1 MSHLVRRIV
10 FCLAFACMVGA
21 SAVVSFA
28 DQPNQAIT
36 REDIENRRQEIVVAT
51 MKFSDEQLKMK
62 FLEVYVPYQEKLM
75 KIMKGREK
83 LLTQFLQD
91 QKNGAVS
98 DAEASQLLNKSLAF
112 GRERIQAENDYVG
125 HLKKILPA
133 EQVLRA
139 YQIETKLN
147 ALYLAVMFDTVPL
160 AR

>member
-1 MSHLVRRIV
+1 MDRFARRLV
-10 FCLAFACMVGA
+10 FCLTFACMLGA
-21 SAVVSFA
+21 TATASFA
-28 DQPNQAIT
+28 DQAIT
-36 REDIENRRQEIVVAT
+36 REDIENRRQEIVVTA
-51 MKFSDEQLKMK
+51 MKFGDEQTKQK

-83 LLTQFLQD
+83 LLGQFLQKE
-91 QKNGAVS
+91 KNGAVS
-98 DAEASQLLNKSLAF
+98 DAEASEILGKSLAF
-112 GRERIQAENDYVG
+112 GAERLQAEKDYVTQ
-125 HLKKILPA
+125 LKKILPA